1 MTVGRIPPPAAT
13 GSRRVRAPQRSARRA
28 DRAAG
33 VVLALLLLVHPLTAA
48 TAGASPLRGLQ
59 ERLGQAQQRLQQLT
73 GQRQAQESVVDRLRG
88 RTQGFAVELGR
99 VEEALFAT
107 INRLVQAEAELDQ
120 VEQDLAQLEA
130 QIVEKQ
136 AAVDARSGVYTTRLR
151 AMYKFTRTSPLEQL
165 LGARDFSEVLQR
177 VTMMQAFTRVDNLL
191 LGQLRT
197 EQADLL
203 RAKEELQ
210 RKQAQAQALRDEID
224 QQRVNLALQRTQQA
238 TLLEAARLDQGAAE
252 LVLSEYDQQA
262 RTEQAS
268 IASLQV
274 QYQKELEEQERR
286 RLEEQRRQEELRRQ
300 QALSQSA
307 TATAQAQNQVQQRVQ
322 QTAQAV
328 QAVQAAQTAQAGQ
341 AAQATQAAQA
351 ARAGTATAQAAATR
365 QAQPAASSTAAPRS
379 SPTAQPAAAT
389 PRPAPSATPAQRAPA
404 AQVPPATQRPSG
416 PPVYGSVNTTTGP
429 TVDGFSWP
437 VNSPIVTTEFGD
449 KSPFQASHTGI
460 DLATAMYTPVRA
472 AADGIVI
479 ESGLAVAGKPSLSY
493 GMRVSI
499 AHKGG
504 VATLY
509 AHLDDEKLKPT
520 VKSGDRVERGQVI
533 GYIGMTG
540 LTTGPHVHFEVLIG
554 GEPRNPRNYLPK

>member
-1 MTVGRIPPPAAT
+1 M
-13 GSRRVRAPQRSARRA
+13 
-28 DRAAG
+28 
-33 VVLALLLLVHPLTAA
+33 LALLLLVHPLTAA

-73 GQRQAQESVVDRLRG
+73 GQRQTQESVVDRLRG

-120 VEQDLAQLEA
+120 VEQDLTLLEA

-210 RKQAQAQALRDEID
+210 RKQALAQALRDEID
-224 QQRVNLALQRTQQA
+224 LQRVNLALQRTQQA
-238 TLLEAARLDQGAAE
+238 TLLEAARVDQGEAE
-252 LVLSEYDQQA
+252 SVLSEYDQQA

-300 QALSQSA
+300 QALSQAA
-307 TATAQAQNQVQQRVQ
+307 TATAQAQNQGQLRVQ
-322 QTAQAV
+322 QTAQA
-328 QAVQAAQTAQAGQ
+328 AQAGSDGPGGPGGSGRSGGPGDANRSG
-341 AAQATQAAQA
+341 AASRGDGDRPGGGHAAGPAAGDEHGGAQKLARRSAGGADAA
-351 ARAGTATAQAAATR
+351 ARAERHAGATGAGGAGPAGGPAPERPPDLRLGQHHLRPDHRRLLLADQQPHRDHRVRRQKPLPGVAHGDRPGDGDVHPGAGGCGRDRDRERAGRGREAVPVLRDAGEHRPQGWAGDALRPPGRREAQA
-365 QAQPAASSTAAPRS
+365 
-379 SPTAQPAAAT
+379 
-389 PRPAPSATPAQRAPA
+389 
-404 AQVPPATQRPSG
+404 
-416 PPVYGSVNTTTGP
+416 
-429 TVDGFSWP
+429 DG
-437 VNSPIVTTEFGD
+437 E
-449 KSPFQASHTGI
+449 
-460 DLATAMYTPVRA
+460 VR
-472 AADGIVI
+472 
-479 ESGLAVAGKPSLSY
+479 
-493 GMRVSI
+493 
-499 AHKGG
+499 
-504 VATLY
+504 
-509 AHLDDEKLKPT
+509 
-520 VKSGDRVERGQVI
+520 
-533 GYIGMTG
+533 
-540 LTTGPHVHFEVLIG
+540 
-554 GEPRNPRNYLPK
+554 